1 MNISQLPLTHSIALS
16 HGIINFSAFS
26 LLTSTT
32 LSLLI
37 YCHLSLIYCHRRS
50 PNLHTLHRHKTL
62 TSELAL
68 ITHFFCFGQN

>member
-37 YCHLSLIYCHRRS
+37 YCHLSLLFTAIVGLPTS
-50 PNLHTLHRHKTL
+50 TLYTDTKP
-62 TSELAL
+62 
-68 ITHFFCFGQN
+68 